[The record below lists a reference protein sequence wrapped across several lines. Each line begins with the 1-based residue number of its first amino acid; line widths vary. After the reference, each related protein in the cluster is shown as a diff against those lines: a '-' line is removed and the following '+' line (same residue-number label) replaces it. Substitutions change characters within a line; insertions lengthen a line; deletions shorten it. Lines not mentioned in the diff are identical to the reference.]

1 MRENVTRLFLF
12 VLCAVM
18 VTACASAPYK
28 TSMQLNPEPGKATL
42 GPQELDQ
49 AFNAAVAAGLDLGYK
64 VVSSSKEQRVV
75 SLNRF
80 RMADM
85 VSETLNV
92 DIENKGATADVTI
105 VYESPK
111 PLAEATVK
119 EFTDRFHARLSAG
132 QPARPMAPVAVP
144 SAPGALRAEPG
155 PVNAGGDKPGEANLI
170 LLKNSNIRTEPT
182 TKSKIIVTLRK
193 GDKVVKI
200 DESGKWFN
208 VRLPTGETG
217 WVLKSLVKEAD

>member
-1 MRENVTRLFLF
+1 MREYMTRLFLL

-18 VTACASAPYK
+18 VTACAAAPYK

-49 AFNAAVAAGLDLGYK
+49 AFEAAVATGLDLGYK
-64 VVSSSKEQRVV
+64 VVSSSREQRVV
-75 SLNRF
+75 TLNRF

-119 EFTDRFHARLSAG
+119 EFTDRFHAKLSAG
-132 QPARPMAPVAVP
+132 QPAKPLTPVTG
-144 SAPGALRAEPG
+144 SAPPGAVRTEPV
-155 PVNAGGDKPGEANLI
+155 PTTAGDKPAETNLI
-170 LLKNSNIRTEPT
+170 LLKNSNIRTEPN
-182 TKSKIIVTLRK
+182 TKSKIIATLRK
-193 GDKVVKI
+193 GEKVVKI

-217 WVLKSLVKEAD
+217 WVLKTLVKEAD

>member
-1 MRENVTRLFLF
+1 MRENVTRLFLL
-12 VLCAVM
+12 VLCAAM
-18 VTACASAPYK
+18 VSACASAPYK
-28 TSMQLNPEPGKATL
+28 TSMQLNPEPGKVAL

-49 AFNAAVAAGLDLGYK
+49 AFEAAIATGLDLGYK

-75 SLNRF
+75 TLNRF

-92 DIENKGATADVTI
+92 GIENKGATADVNI

-119 EFTDRFHARLSAG
+119 EFTDRFHARLSAR
-132 QPARPMAPVAVP
+132 QPARPLAPVGGL
-144 SAPGALRAEPG
+144 SAPGALRAEPA
-155 PVNAGGDKPGEANLI
+155 PATAGEKPGEATLI

-182 TKSKIIVTLRK
+182 TRSKIIVTLRK
-193 GDKVVKI
+193 GEKVVKI
-200 DESGKWFN
+200 DQSGNWFN
-208 VRLPTGETG
+208 VRLPSGETG
-217 WVLKSLVKEAD
+217 WVLKTLVKEAD